1 MISLMWLSAAL
12 GGIGLMALL
21 YKRTVL
27 GLVVGMQLLT
37 LGGTSLLIF
46 AGASSGSAL
55 VGHLF
60 AFFITIVGVAQ
71 MVGAYAVATRMFYL
85 KGNTSLDELR
95 SLKR

>member
-21 YKRTVL
+21 YKKTVL

-37 LGGTSLLIF
+37 LGGTSLLVF
-46 AGASSGSAL
+46 AGASSGSSL
-55 VGHLF
+55 EGHLF
-60 AFFITIVGVAQ
+60 AFFIAVVGLAQ
-71 MVGAYAVATRMFYL
+71 MGAAYAVATRMFYL
-85 KGNTSLDELR
+85 KGKTSLDELR